1 MRHVVTICLLLA
13 LAACG
18 VDGEP
23 LPQRK
28 VEPGVKVSGTATI
41 GVSGSF

>member
-1 MRHVVTICLLLA
+1 MRIAALLSLMLT